1 MVAGCVPAAAAAAAA
16 ASGRPDMQCLQHDV
30 ELTLEEIYH
39 GCSKKVTHTRKTLYD
54 SGRIQ
59 EDERTLVIDAKPGLP
74 DGTRFV
80 FEG

>member
-1 MVAGCVPAAAAAAAA
+1 LLECVPCLP
-16 ASGRPDMQCLQHDV
+16 STDMQPASQHDV

-39 GCSKKVTHTRKTLYD
+39 GCSKKVTHTRKILYE

-59 EDERTLVIDAKPGLP
+59 EEERTLVIDAKPGLP

>member
-1 MVAGCVPAAAAAAAA
+1 MAPV
-16 ASGRPDMQCLQHDV
+16 QHDV

-39 GCSKKVTHTRKTLYD
+39 GCSKKVTHTRKTLLE

-59 EDERTLVIDAKPGLP
+59 EEERTLVIDAKPGLP
-74 DGTRFV
+74 EGTRFV